1 MGTDPLGKKCNI
13 FPNLFANESLLSSF
27 AKGLEV
33 SALSLL
39 KTVWYLLL
47 KMVEISVHC
56 SHLSYVRETKS
67 VISIFIILLNSVASF
82 PLFP

>member
-47 KMVEISVHC
+47 KMVEISLHC

-67 VISIFIILLNSVASF
+67 AISIFIILLNSVASF

>member
-1 MGTDPLGKKCNI
+1 MCTDPLRKKCNI
-13 FPNLFANESLLSSF
+13 CPNLFPNESLLSLF

-39 KTVWYLLL
+39 KTVWYLL
-47 KMVEISVHC
+47 KVVEISLHC
-56 SHLSYVRETKS
+56 SHLNYVRKTKLA
-67 VISIFIILLNSVASF
+67 ISIFIILLDFIASF